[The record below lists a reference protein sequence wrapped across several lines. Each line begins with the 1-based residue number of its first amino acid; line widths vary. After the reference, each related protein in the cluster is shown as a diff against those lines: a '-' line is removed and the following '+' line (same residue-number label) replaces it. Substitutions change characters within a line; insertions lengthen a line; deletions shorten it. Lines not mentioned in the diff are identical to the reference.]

1 MATGGWVADL
11 HKKEH
16 KNWVMVGCALN
27 ITKNGITTK
36 IQTEMKT
43 WYQSLM
49 SSPPLSTLSPC
60 TCAPRAPKCPSCLTW
75 ELELT
80 RHHTSK
86 RPKIC
91 WGNSNRKQWGSP
103 TGAWEV
109 AKVFMPT
116 LGSRKTDVVDA
127 NTTDIG
133 GLLNL
138 LEWCPFVK
146 PPVSG
151 KVLSLARDECRNHWA
166 HSPKQELQDA
176 DVLTIFGH
184 LNSLL
189 SDPVFNTDKAAQDAS
204 KELQELFNQGL
215 VNVRDSEVEALHLL
229 RKSLVADLAKCQDDL
244 ADVQDK
250 VGQLDVE
257 TTKVNRTVKKDLS
270 EMKEQSDTN
279 TEDIGRLLTKVT
291 EVDRAAARDISEV
304 KQQSNVN
311 RDGINK
317 IEMRLIEAEANLS
330 RYISTVLRAVEDFN
344 CELNERGDLRE
355 ALDLISDE
363 VEPLRNGIQ
372 NTVTELNVAK
382 SQMAN
387 LEANLGS
394 TKHEVEEVKCDV
406 KEVANEVAC
415 NRNTICG
422 LQRDVMDVKEEVET
436 MKGNASQTG
445 VDDGDILCTA
455 PRRLPE
461 FTGRK
466 LALEWLESNLVVNS
480 GGTSLCTKTVCGLGG
495 CGKTSLAVEFAWTCK
510 NHFPGGVLWINGESD
525 ENIQKSVVETL
536 SLVNIPASTTEKI
549 DDTLN
554 KYLAWLSKKKHP
566 WLLVVD
572 NADDLQD
579 SDCPTGIKKICRGAW
594 QRNGNASKHGH
605 ILLTTRK
612 NAKDTRSVLKISSGD
627 CLELQCFSEEEGA
640 LFLMRKT
647 GFDGESL
654 DPEAILLAKELGAL
668 PLALEQAA
676 AYISVSPIPL
686 SFKDYLQEFQA
697 VKIRLLKQQ
706 PATPL
711 SVEAQH
717 RLSVHTT
724 WEMNFE
730 FVKKESPAAATMM
743 RISAFLESENIP
755 IEVINPGLPELDQE
769 ELRDCVLS
777 KIDIATILKVMSS
790 YSLFSVHHQTKAFG
804 VHKLV
809 QEVVRDSLPSSER
822 IEALVAATR
831 VLHFA
836 FKKISKSEK
845 SAKCSIPGTLSEMT
859 NEDANLIFALL
870 LSLRKLKSHME
881 EEMNLSRETY
891 SHDLFNENTSELFSF
906 VYCLIR
912 NNISLLRLSK
922 EFSDF
927 GLKVYF
933 IVHGDANPNE
943 ILSKMVC
950 TSKSKRNCSTQEDYK
965 EAKQLSENTVQKL
978 AEFEE
983 AGAVIAADV
992 KYQVLR
998 FRASFYASEGQ
1009 WEKYYRAL
1017 LKLEDL
1023 PLSEATYVDL
1033 QMNIGNAE
1041 NYVSACNFETTL
1053 KRYNKALT
1061 IARKIYPWDHPELLR
1076 LLQHITMLF
1085 ANEDKLQEAKQY
1097 AEEMLKIC
1105 KNIPRT
1111 TDWYIKGM
1119 ESALSVL
1126 SNFDPRGSENTLLD
1140 ILKERWPNLYSC
1152 VKHGY
1157 MDNCA
1162 SIVDDGSDKPACF
1175 VLSGVLKCFQVVF
1188 KGGERIPTAKLH
1200 FYRRIGE
1207 MLLAIQKKFYGDIH
1221 PGMVAAYSYLATLH
1235 TLLGTDVKKVLG
1247 FYELI
1252 AKCQEGVSDTIYQS
1266 PRCDYS
1272 VYNARKFKDVGNSYF
1287 KSGDYSSALYAYNK
1301 ALTASP
1307 NDGKL
1312 LTNRAAAYVK
1322 LSEQH
1327 EQSHV
1332 EEQQKLLKCAL
1343 EDSQNAI
1350 TADPSWVKGYYWKA
1364 VCLADLGERGP
1375 SLAAAALAGHLFPS
1389 QCKQIP
1395 AVVEHFGSYG
1405 ANVVNSMEE
1414 LLNATETMDNNVV
1427 ILLKEGRYELPKALK
1442 VPANAVLVGVGNVQI
1457 ICTEGVPLQ
1466 MDKTVYIENIT
1477 LFPTMESTK
1486 DLKAQAKECLNRGQL
1501 DLALSLYS
1509 KALARC
1515 PNDAHLLTARAT
1527 TYLKSAEKKKDIPSE
1542 RQSLL
1547 ELALKDSEAAIT
1559 ADSSWLTGYCMKAR
1573 SLAELNRK
1581 QQALAVIAVIKHLS
1595 CGREISGVSERYG
1608 GVTVHTVEHSDEL
1621 CSVLQSIKEQLEGVN
1636 QVVLLKQGEYD
1647 LEKSVEIT
1655 QPIVMV
1661 GQGKVTVSCKTGRP
1675 FHFTQEHYVENVEL
1689 CGNNDDQPGSQDRGN
1704 SGDTQSEVI
1713 SLPGLSDDEP
1723 RKLNSECKVN

>member
-27 ITKNGITTK
+27 ITKNGITAK
-36 IQTEMKT
+36 IQTEMET
-43 WYQSLM
+43 WYQSLI
-49 SSPPLSTLSPC
+49 SNPPLQTLPSC

-91 WGNSNRKQWGSP
+91 WGNSDKRQWGSP

-138 LEWCPFVK
+138 LEWCPFIK

-151 KVLSLARDECRNHWA
+151 KSLSSARDECRNHWA
-166 HSPKQELQDA
+166 HAPKQELQDA

-189 SDPVFNTDKAAQDAS
+189 SDPVFNADKAAQNAS
-204 KELQELFNQGL
+204 RELQDLFHQGL
-215 VNVRDSEVEALHLL
+215 VNVRDSEVAALHLL
-229 RKSLVADLAKCQDDL
+229 RKSLVADLTKFQDDL

-250 VGQLDVE
+250 VDQLDVE

-270 EMKEQSDTN
+270 ELKDKSDTN
-279 TEDIGRLLTKVT
+279 TEEIGRLLTKVD
-291 EVDRAAARDISEV
+291 EVDRAAARDISEI

-311 RDGINK
+311 RDGIDK
-317 IEMRLIEAEANLS
+317 IETRLIEAEANLS
-330 RYISTVLRAVEDFN
+330 RGISTVLRAVDDFN
-344 CELNERGDLRE
+344 SELNERGDLRD
-355 ALDLISDE
+355 AFDLIRDE

-387 LEANLGS
+387 LESNFGS
-394 TKHEVEEVKCDV
+394 MKHEVQEVKCDV
-406 KEVANEVAC
+406 KEIANEVAS

-436 MKGNASQTG
+436 MKGNASQTV

-455 PRRLPE
+455 PRSLPE

-466 LALEWLESNLVVNS
+466 LALEWLESSLVVDS
-480 GGTSLCTKTVCGLGG
+480 GGTSLCTKAVCGLGG

-510 NHFPGGVLWINGESD
+510 NHFPGGVFWINGESD
-525 ENIQKSVVETL
+525 ENIQKSVV
-536 SLVNIPASTTEKI
+536 VNIPASTTEKI

-572 NADDLQD
+572 NADELQD

-612 NAKDTRSVLKISSGD
+612 NAKDTRSVLKLSSDD

-640 LFLMRKT
+640 LFLMRRT

-654 DPEAILLAKELGAL
+654 DPDAILLAKELGAL

-697 VKIRLLKQQ
+697 VKIRLLKQHT
-706 PATPL
+706 ATPL

-730 FVKKESPAAATMM
+730 FVKKQSPAAATMM
-743 RISAFLESENIP
+743 RIAAFLESENIP

-769 ELRDCVLS
+769 ELRNCVLS

-809 QEVVRDSLPSSER
+809 QEVVRDSLTSSER

-845 SAKCSIPGTLSEMT
+845 SAKCSIAGTLSEMT

-870 LSLRKLKSHME
+870 LSFRKLKSHME
-881 EEMNLSRETY
+881 EEMKLPREAY
-891 SHDLFNENTSELFSF
+891 NHDLFNENTSELFSF

-912 NNISLLRLSK
+912 NNISLLRSSK
-922 EFSDF
+922 ELSDF

-943 ILSKMVC
+943 ILSKMVN
-950 TSKSKRNCSTQEDYK
+950 TGKSKRNCSTPEDYK
-965 EAKQLSENTVQKL
+965 EAKQLSENTVQKM

-983 AGAVIAADV
+983 AGAVIDAEV

-998 FRASFYASEGQ
+998 FRASFYATEVQ
-1009 WEKYYRAL
+1009 WEKNYRAL

-1023 PLSEATYVDL
+1023 PLSEATYVNL

-1041 NYVSACNFETTL
+1041 NYVSACNFQTTL

-1061 IARKIYPWDHPELLR
+1061 IARKIYTWDHPELLR
-1076 LLQHITMLF
+1076 LLQHITTLF
-1085 ANEDKLQEAKQY
+1085 ANENKLQEAKQY

-1105 KNIPRT
+1105 KNIPPT
-1111 TDWYIKGM
+1111 SDWYIKGM

-1152 VKHGY
+1152 VKDDY

-1162 SIVDDGSDKPACF
+1162 SIVDDGSDDPACL
-1175 VLSGVLKCFQVVF
+1175 VLRGVLKCFWVIF
-1188 KGGERIPTAKLH
+1188 KGGARIPTAKLH

-1221 PGMVAAYSYLATLH
+1221 PGMVGAYGYLATLH
-1235 TLLGTDVKKVLG
+1235 TLLGTDVQKVLG
-1247 FYELI
+1247 FQKM
-1252 AKCQEGVSDTIYQS
+1252 AVKCTVEVSDKIYQS
-1266 PRCDYS
+1266 PPCDYR
-1272 VYNARKFKDVGNSYF
+1272 VYNAREFKDLGNRYF
-1287 KSGDYSSALYAYNK
+1287 KSGDYSSALDAYNK
-1301 ALTASP
+1301 ALTVSP

-1332 EEQQKLLKCAL
+1332 GEQRKLLKCAL

-1350 TADPSWVKGYYWKA
+1350 NTDPSWVKGYYWKV

-1395 AVVEHFGSYG
+1395 AVVQHFGSYH
-1405 ANVVNSMEE
+1405 AKVVNSMQE

-1427 ILLKEGRYELPKALK
+1427 ILVKEGRYELPKALK
-1442 VPANAVLVGVGNVQI
+1442 VPTNAVLVGLGDVQI
-1457 ICTEGVPLQ
+1457 SCTKGVPLQ
-1466 MDKTVYIENIT
+1466 KDKTVYIENIK
-1477 LFPTMESTK
+1477 LFPTMESTT
-1486 DLKAQAKECLNRGQL
+1486 DLKAQAKECLNRGQW

-1509 KALARC
+1509 KALAQC
-1515 PNDAHLLTARAT
+1515 PNDAQLLTARAT
-1527 TYLKSAEKKKDIPSE
+1527 TYLKSAEKKIDIPSE

-1547 ELALKDSEAAIT
+1547 ELSLKDSEAAII
-1559 ADSSWLTGYCMKAR
+1559 ADSSWLPGYCMKAR

-1581 QQALAVIAVIKHLS
+1581 QQALAATAVLKHLS
-1595 CGREISGVSERYG
+1595 SGRDISGVSQRYG
-1608 GVTVHTVEHSDEL
+1608 GVRVHTVEDSDEL
-1621 CSVLQSIKEQLEGVN
+1621 CCVLQNIEEQLEGMN
-1636 QVVLLKQGEYD
+1636 QVVLLKQGEYN

-1675 FHFTQEHYVENVEL
+1675 FNFTQEHFVENVEL
-1689 CGNNDDQPGSQDRGN
+1689 CGDYDDQRESQDCGN
-1704 SGDTQSEVI
+1704 SIDTQPEVT
-1713 SLPGLSDDEP
+1713 SLPGSSGEELTNLS
-1723 RKLNSECKVN
+1723 SECKVD